1 MNHETELMDLITEKY
16 EDLVIPGFLVE
27 VSPIE
32 ADIMGAFFE
41 DALNE
46 VDAMEA
52 IYD

>member
-1 MNHETELMDLITEKY
+1 MSHETELMDVISEKF

-27 VSPIE
+27 VNPIE

-46 VDAMEA
+46 EDAMEA

>member
-1 MNHETELMDLITEKY
+1 MSHETESMDVILEKCK
-16 EDLVIPGFLVE
+16 DLVILGFLVE

-32 ADIMGAFFE
+32 ADILGAFFE

-46 VDAMEA
+46 TDAMEA

>member
-1 MNHETELMDLITEKY
+1 MTHEIELMDVISAKF
-16 EDLVIPGFLVE
+16 EDLEIPGLVVE

-32 ADIMGAFFE
+32 ADIMGAFYE

-46 VDAMEA
+46 HDAMEA

>member
-1 MNHETELMDLITEKY
+1 MSNETGLMDVISEKF
-16 EDLVIPGFLVE
+16 EDLEIPGFLVE

-46 VDAMEA
+46 EDAMEA
-52 IYD
+52 MYD

>member
-1 MNHETELMDLITEKY
+1 MNHETELMDVITEKY

-32 ADIMGAFFE
+32 ADIMGAFVE

-46 VDAMEA
+46 EDAMEA